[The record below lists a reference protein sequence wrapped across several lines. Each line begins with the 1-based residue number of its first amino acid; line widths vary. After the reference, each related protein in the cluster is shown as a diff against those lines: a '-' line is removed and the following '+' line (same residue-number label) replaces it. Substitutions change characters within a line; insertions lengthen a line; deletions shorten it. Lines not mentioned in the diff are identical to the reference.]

1 MERIRILLVDDDR
14 QNSELLRKFLE
25 VEGYEVDYAENGRAG
40 WEMYAASRPDL
51 VSPSRGGT
59 SAKSERAPFCP
70 RLAPDL
76 VLLDINMPEMNG
88 FELARK
94 IREQDRDVLIFFL
107 TDRTEKADRLKG
119 FDLKGNDYIPKPFYP
134 EELIAKIKERF
145 EHRQALLPSRMVI
158 GQTIFDSNL
167 STIEY
172 AETVQHLSARQS
184 EILSILAQHI
194 GQTVERSYL
203 LEHVWGNDSYANSL
217 ALNVQITY
225 IRKLLEPDTS
235 ISIVSLKITQEAIR
249 STRYRIQQSMKR

>member
-1 MERIRILLVDDDR
+1 MLVDDDR

-40 WEMYAASRPDL
+40 WEMYAANR
-51 VSPSRGGT
+51 
-59 SAKSERAPFCP
+59 
-70 RLAPDL
+70 PDL

-107 TDRTEKADRLKG
+107 TDRTEKVDRLKG

-145 EHRQALLPSRMVI
+145 EHRQASLPSRMTI

-172 AETVQHLSARQS
+172 AGTVQHLSARQS
-184 EILSILAQHI
+184 EILAILAQHI

-225 IRKLLEPDTS
+225 IRKMLEPDIS
-235 ISIVSLKITQEAIR
+235 ISIVSLKKRGYRLEVIE
-249 STRYRIQQSMKR
+249 ST

>member
-1 MERIRILLVDDDR
+1 MLVDDDR

-225 IRKLLEPDTS
+225 LRKLLEPDTS
-235 ISIVSLKITQEAIR
+235 ISIVSLKKR
-249 STRYRIQQSMKR
+249 GYRLEVM

>member
-1 MERIRILLVDDDR
+1 MEKIRILLVDDDR
-14 QNSELLRKFLE
+14 QNSEFLRKFLE
-25 VEGYEVDYAENGRAG
+25 VEGYEVSYAENGGKG
-40 WEMYAASRPDL
+40 WE
-51 VSPSRGGT
+51 T
-59 SAKSERAPFCP
+59 FSAIR
-70 RLAPDL
+70 PDL
-76 VLLDINMPEMNG
+76 VLLDVNMPVMNG
-88 FELARK
+88 FELAQL

-145 EHRQALLPSRMVI
+145 EHRQPTLPSRITI

-167 STIEY
+167 PTIEF
-172 AETVQHLSARQS
+172 AGTVQHLSARQS
-184 EILSILAQHI
+184 EIFTILAQHI

-225 IRKLLEPDTS
+225 IRKMLDPDTS
-235 ISIVSLKITQEAIR
+235 ISIVSLKKR
-249 STRYRIQQSMKR
+249 GYRLEVIEV

>member
-14 QNSELLRKFLE
+14 QNSEFLRKFLE
-25 VEGYEVDYAENGRAG
+25 VEGYEVTYAENGRKG
-40 WEMYAASRPDL
+40 WEAFSAA
-51 VSPSRGGT
+51 
-59 SAKSERAPFCP
+59 K
-70 RLAPDL
+70 PDL
-76 VLLDINMPEMNG
+76 VLLDVNMPVMNG
-88 FELARK
+88 FELARL
-94 IREQDRDVLIFFL
+94 IRERDLGVLIFFL

-145 EHRQALLPSRMVI
+145 EHRQASLPSRMTI

-172 AETVQHLSARQS
+172 AGTVQHLSARQS
-184 EILSILAQHI
+184 EILAILAQHI

-225 IRKLLEPDTS
+225 IRKILELDIS
-235 ISIVSLKITQEAIR
+235 ISIVSLKKR
-249 STRYRIQQSMKR
+249 GYRLEVIETT